1 MNLRGSGKQLQ
12 IIRDDSGEIMGSID
26 SGRAFKEC
34 HPGAIYLHASDTWF
48 VQKCDIANAEILV
61 SPFDENYHTR
71 PVSEKHTEIL
81 EVFDQRSCSGYGVS
95 LGKLLVREKVTGY
108 QKRNNR
114 SNKLI
119 ATTPLDL
126 PEQYLETVG
135 LWLEIPEITKKE
147 IEDRTLHFMGAI
159 HALEH
164 AMIGMFPLL
173 VLCDRND
180 IGGISCPAHHQTSG
194 SVIFIYD
201 GYPGGMGLCSEAY
214 FRMEEL
220 LMQTARTVMMCRC
233 KYGCPSCVHSPK
245 CGSGNRPI
253 DKTACIALINLYKS
267 RAILEMDLKRSRNIA
282 S

>member
-1 MNLRGSGKQLQ
+1 MELAWETSCTRKSHRLIKKGIIEAISLSPQPRWISLNSILKQWGCGL
-12 IIRDDSGEIMGSID
+12 
-26 SGRAFKEC
+26 K
-34 HPGAIYLHASDTWF
+34 YLKS
-48 VQKCDIANAEILV
+48 
-61 SPFDENYHTR
+61 
-71 PVSEKHTEIL
+71 
-81 EVFDQRSCSGYGVS
+81 
-95 LGKLLVREKVTGY
+95 
-108 QKRNNR
+108 QKR
-114 SNKLI
+114 KLKTELSI
-119 ATTPLDL
+119 
-126 PEQYLETVG
+126 
-135 LWLEIPEITKKE
+135 
-147 IEDRTLHFMGAI
+147 FMGAI